1 MFVATWYPLSLAS
14 VPGTMTI
21 VVFANGILE
30 IDLEQHSGPEPS
42 CFGVHGTSSFCV
54 TGSWWKRLGYEN
66 REVSN
71 EVWRNRQ
78 GPTMTRERFE
88 VCRDCRE

>member
-1 MFVATWYPLSLAS
+1 MCVATWYPLSLAS

-30 IDLEQHSGPEPS
+30 IDLEQHPGPEPS
-42 CFGVHGTSSFCV
+42 YFGVHGTSSFCV
-54 TGSWWKRLGYEN
+54 TGSWWKRLGCEN

-78 GPTMTRERFE
+78 G
-88 VCRDCRE
+88 